1 MKKSLKIM
9 SLVALLLATVICFSG
24 CGLVDFARSL
34 VGKGDTTEPAGTEV
48 SETSPVIQ
56 PVTES
61 VVVTQPPVTA
71 APAPATTAQS
81 TPSTT
86 KAQAP
91 ETTQAA
97 EPETTKAEDTTAAGR
112 EKGELSVQEIEA
124 RLFDTTD
131 PNIAGQILTVAGFAY
146 DPVQDVYYTQLNPWQ
161 RYFGFNVIYDIA
173 APRTGMIYD
182 TQRIKFDYG
191 DKSWML
197 QIWKGQYGITAGGE
211 VGFYN
216 RPIERGFHYDCVTD
230 EEMLT
235 MKMDFYNMDELV
247 FTRGPEKHWWLTG
260 FKIFNVGVPMLIDL
274 DITIEFE
281 DHEMANAFLYALR
294 DVCKS
299 SSPLDPMT
307 YSRSG
312 DTFNIK
318 W

>member
-1 MKKSLKIM
+1 MKKSYKII

-24 CGLVDFARSL
+24 CGLVDFVGSL
-34 VGKGDTTEPAGTEV
+34 FGGNNDVTNPTNAPV
-48 SETSPVIQ
+48 SETYPINTV
-56 PVTES
+56 VTENI
-61 VVVTQPPVTA
+61 VVTQPVTSA
-71 APAPATTAQS
+71 QVPATQKQNTPATTNPPATTAKADEE
-81 TPSTT
+81 PST
-86 KAQAP
+86 
-91 ETTQAA
+91 E
-97 EPETTKAEDTTAAGR
+97 EPTTAPAGR

-131 PNIAGQILTVAGFAY
+131 PNIAGQILTTAGFAY
-146 DPVQDVYYTQLNPWQ
+146 DAEQDIYYTPLYPWQ
-161 RYFGFNVIYDIA
+161 RYFGFNVVYDIA

-211 VGFYN
+211 IGFYN

-274 DITIEFE
+274 DITIDFE
-281 DHEMANAFLYALR
+281 DHEMANAFLIALR
-294 DVCKS
+294 DVCKNS
-299 SSPLDPMT
+299 SALDPMT
-307 YSRSG
+307 YTRNG
-312 DTFNIK
+312 DSFNIV